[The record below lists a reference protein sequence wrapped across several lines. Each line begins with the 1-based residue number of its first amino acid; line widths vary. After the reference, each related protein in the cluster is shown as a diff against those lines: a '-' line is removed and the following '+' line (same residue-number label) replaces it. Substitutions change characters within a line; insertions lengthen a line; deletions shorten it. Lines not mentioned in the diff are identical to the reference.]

1 MCGHGIIAMTKL
13 LVESGFPADI
23 DAANNRTE
31 LRIDT
36 PAGLVTA
43 QAHFA
48 QVSFFSLTRQRK
60 KLISRVSAQQDGRT
74 VERVSFANVPS
85 FAYKLDVPLKS
96 SSFIPLLGTE
106 HVPSPATAV

>member
-1 MCGHGIIAMTKL
+1 MYGCLLFAPHSPTAHVGVLFLHNEGYSSVSWSRARDASLLRFEADDSASWRTWQMCGHGIIAMTKL

-23 DAANNRTE
+23 DAANNRAE

-48 QVSFFSLTRQRK
+48 QVSFFL
-60 KLISRVSAQQDGRT
+60 
-74 VERVSFANVPS
+74 
-85 FAYKLDVPLKS
+85 
-96 SSFIPLLGTE
+96 
-106 HVPSPATAV
+106 

>member
-13 LVESGFPADI
+13 LVESGFPADH
-23 DAANNRTE
+23 DAANGRAE

-48 QVSFFSLTRQRK
+48 KV
-60 KLISRVSAQQDGRT
+60 
-74 VERVSFANVPS
+74 
-85 FAYKLDVPLKS
+85 
-96 SSFIPLLGTE
+96 
-106 HVPSPATAV
+106 

>member
-48 QVSFFSLTRQRK
+48 QVSFFLHASGK
-60 KLISRVSAQQDGRT
+60 NSAESRPNRT
-74 VERVSFANVPS
+74 VARWSA
-85 FAYKLDVPLKS
+85 
-96 SSFIPLLGTE
+96 
-106 HVPSPATAV
+106 

>member
-13 LVESGFPADI
+13 LVESGFPADS
-23 DAANNRTE
+23 DAANNRAE

-48 QVSFFSLTRQRK
+48 QVSFFSLTRQRSTAAK
-60 KLISRVSAQQDGRT
+60 THQLSLGPTGRSHGGARKLRQRALVR
-74 VERVSFANVPS
+74 
-85 FAYKLDVPLKS
+85 L
-96 SSFIPLLGTE
+96 
-106 HVPSPATAV
+106 

>member
-13 LVESGFPADI
+13 LVESGFPADS

-48 QVSFFSLTRQRK
+48 QVSFLLTRQCSHK
-60 KLISRVSAQQDGRT
+60 NSSAGSRPNRT
-74 VERVSFANVPS
+74 VAPWSA
-85 FAYKLDVPLKS
+85 
-96 SSFIPLLGTE
+96 
-106 HVPSPATAV
+106 